1 MPSPELGRL
10 MGHRDDPS
18 GLGVL
23 VSDQTGSTEK
33 PLLAVTSH
41 DPRAISEG
49 PGRGWTGRASPPP
62 PGGGGA
68 EVEDH
73 GSGHIPLRPN
83 TQLAAWEG
91 GSWPAH
97 L

>member
-41 DPRAISEG
+41 DPRAISEVG
-49 PGRGWTGRASPPP
+49 Q
-62 PGGGGA
+62 
-68 EVEDH
+68 
-73 GSGHIPLRPN
+73 
-83 TQLAAWEG
+83 QL
-91 GSWPAH
+91 PVC
-97 L
+97 